1 MKISI
6 SFIDSNM
13 YTTQTAGQEDNFLQ
27 FLQFCGGSL
36 VSSKHVVT
44 AAHCLFKSSPNDQ
57 PEWDGDIGSIPLK
70 ESEVLVRNYNLPH

>member
-6 SFIDSNM
+6 SFINSNM

-44 AAHCLFKSSPNDQ
+44 AAHCMFKDTEATMPVT
-57 PEWDGDIGSIPLK
+57 
-70 ESEVLVRNYNLPH
+70 ESEILVRK